1 MATKRRLTDMYR
13 VEKEVTFDDGA
24 GDPIKV
30 IVRKMNPVDHQ
41 NALRHA
47 NAARSRA
54 ATLKNH
60 PEDDEYQSQFSNV
73 VDYTREDLTRY
84 LIEEARINRTPVL
97 EAELADE
104 KEWKDEAYLD
114 GLKHDWDDG
123 LKDKYAMDPT
133 DTEALRVY
141 TELERF
147 AAKLDEV
154 VQADLDALEDDL
166 DLKSEDDLRKTV
178 FERLLTTQASLAWL
192 NEYRRCEVAF
202 GTRTEDGK
210 EKYFRN
216 RDEVSE
222 LPIEIFAKLSE
233 TYLGLSVPVDEG
245 KDSQETGDSS
255 PLSAQPESPEAESAS
270 GPEDATV

>member
-1 MATKRRLTDMYR
+1 MAAKRRLTDMYR
-13 VEKEVTFDDGA
+13 IEKAVTFDDGQ
-24 GDPIKV
+24 GDPITV

-41 NALRHA
+41 NALRYA

-104 KEWKDEAYLD
+104 KEWKDEGYLD
-114 GLKHDWDDG
+114 GLQHAWQDG
-123 LKDKYAMDPT
+123 LKDQYAMDPT
-133 DTEALRVY
+133 DTEAERVFQ
-141 TELERF
+141 ELNRF
-147 AAKLDEV
+147 STKLDEM
-154 VQADLDALEDDL
+154 VQAELDSLEDDL
-166 DLKSEDDLRKTV
+166 DLKPEDDLRKTV
-178 FERLLTTQASLAWL
+178 FERLLNTQASLAWL
-192 NEYRRCEVAF
+192 QEYRRCEVAF

-210 EKYFRN
+210 KKYFEH

-222 LPIEIFAKLSE
+222 LPMEIFAKLSE
-233 TYLGLSVPVDEG
+233 TYLELTVPVDEG
-245 KDSQETGDSS
+245 KDSQETEASS
-255 PLSAQPESPEAESAS
+255 PSSAQPESPEAESAS
-270 GPEDATV
+270 GQQDASQ